1 MIIRDNIVITIDEK
15 IRSRKVVLEKTPNGR
30 ESMKITVKAP
40 VHRWKSGK
48 SEIKKGHVQQLA
60 QAQPFRPVATTDQ
73 TSVRPLGGPRTF
85 KQKIS

>member
-1 MIIRDNIVITIDEK
+1 MIIRDNIIITIDEK

-48 SEIKKGHVQQLA
+48 SEIKKGHVH
-60 QAQPFRPVATTDQ
+60 
-73 TSVRPLGGPRTF
+73 
-85 KQKIS
+85 